1 MIVKRMIYLATGA
14 LLVMLILTP
23 SALAQQYDAAP
34 GDDDPYSPEQN
45 VVVVEHHELER
56 IAGQPLPQ
64 HIPAEPVPVP
74 DGPPLPQSGGLVAPS
89 VLLPVAVLLLGSGVL
104 ISCAVLR
111 RRR

>member
-1 MIVKRMIYLATGA
+1 MKRMIYLATGA
-14 LLVMLILTP
+14 LLVMLILAP
-23 SALAQQYDAAP
+23 SALAQDVAP
-34 GDDDPYSPEQN
+34 GDDHPHSPEQY

-64 HIPAEPVPVP
+64 YTPAEPVPVP

-89 VLLPVAVLLLGSGVL
+89 VLLPVAVVLLGSGVL
-104 ISCAVLR
+104 VSCAVHR